1 VNQVDG
7 RPLVHTATE
16 QFTLDGRGTLR
27 GQTTTETL
35 TGTGSSGTSTTQAV
49 FHHGAG
55 TGWLAQR
62 GTPAG
67 TTAYAYDAAGQ
78 LQFEAT
84 TGGTGVVAERG
95 QTVDAL
101 GRVRGVDDR
110 TLARRVVEAFRYDG
124 LGRRVWQQSAVTC
137 APVQAVGCLASAE
150 RRTVWAGEALLGE
163 LQVPPGSGADTGWV
177 PPAGQLG
184 PVGMLD
190 PAPFYGRV
198 GYTPGRAVDQPLSVT
213 RLDYPDRPEAPLGPG
228 SRWEPVTLVPWWTR
242 EGQPARGTF
251 GDGAGWRAW
260 APGDT
265 ACAATGPGRCV
276 RVTWLAGFTAYDRV
290 RGVEVPSWQGSLLAD
305 RRTGAGLA
313 ERRARLYDP
322 GTGRFTQPDPL
333 GWAGGAT
340 PYGFAD
346 GDPLNRT
353 DPFGLCPMCVV
364 GAIWAAYEVGSG
376 LYDVYSAVR
385 AVSDPRL
392 GTGEKITA
400 VALATVGFLGPGG
413 GLTAGAGN
421 IRRVLGEG
429 ADLIGRPGR
438 GRAVRE
444 VSGGLAEALSVP
456 E

>member
-1 VNQVDG
+1 
-7 RPLVHTATE
+7 
-16 QFTLDGRGTLR
+16 
-27 GQTTTETL
+27 
-35 TGTGSSGTSTTQAV
+35 
-49 FHHGAG
+49 
-55 TGWLAQR
+55 
-62 GTPAG
+62 
-67 TTAYAYDAAGQ
+67 
-78 LQFEAT
+78 
-84 TGGTGVVAERG
+84 
-95 QTVDAL
+95 
-101 GRVRGVDDR
+101 
-110 TLARRVVEAFRYDG
+110 
-124 LGRRVWQQSAVTC
+124 
-137 APVQAVGCLASAE
+137 
-150 RRTVWAGEALLGE
+150 
-163 LQVPPGSGADTGWV
+163 
-177 PPAGQLG
+177 
-184 PVGMLD
+184 
-190 PAPFYGRV
+190 
-198 GYTPGRAVDQPLSVT
+198 
-213 RLDYPDRPEAPLGPG
+213 
-228 SRWEPVTLVPWWTR
+228 
-242 EGQPARGTF
+242 
-251 GDGAGWRAW
+251 
-260 APGDT
+260 
-265 ACAATGPGRCV
+265 
-276 RVTWLAGFTAYDRV
+276 VTWQTGFTAYDRV

-444 VSGGLAEALSVP
+444 VSGGLAEAQTLFERLAAGGQIAPHPSAAGGLIAELPGGGRVGFRPASRSGGPAVDISVVGVATRKIHFYQP
-456 E
+456 